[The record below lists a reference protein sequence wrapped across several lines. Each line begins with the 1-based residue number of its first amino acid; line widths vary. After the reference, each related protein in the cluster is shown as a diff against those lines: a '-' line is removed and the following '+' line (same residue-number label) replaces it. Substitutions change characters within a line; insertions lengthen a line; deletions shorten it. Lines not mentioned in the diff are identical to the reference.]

1 MRYLFVFLFVFS
13 LAACGDSEKGGT
25 SSANQP
31 ARLGHVGQWFVDDNG
46 RVVVLYGINMV
57 RKRETYAPSDWGFDE
72 DDIEYIAAQ
81 GFNTLRLGFT
91 WKGLEPNPSEY
102 DREYLR
108 KIMATA
114 RLAGEAGLWVL
125 LDFHQD
131 MYNEKYQ
138 GQGVP
143 DWAVIDDGVP
153 LGILQNHP
161 DNYWSSP
168 ALSRAYENLWNNAS
182 GPDGRGLADALAS
195 AWGEIAREAKG
206 LPGLLG
212 YDIMNEPWPG
222 DRWAECAVP
231 GITCPEVD
239 LLLYNVQRA
248 SMRAI
253 REHDSRS
260 MVFYEPWVMF
270 NHGVDTAMPD
280 FEDDLAGFSYHKY
293 CLFSE
298 DCHSEVMAN
307 AVRRS
312 EETGDALLLTEYL
325 DLGFGFQTA
334 MIESFASR
342 QFWAWRAYDCCYRE
356 YGVIH
361 RLGEPPTPDNL
372 DQNLLDLIV
381 QPNSR
386 AIAGTPIAAS
396 YDFEDKR
403 YTLEYSP
410 VPISGGSPPD
420 TGWRTEIFVPQRHY
434 PLGYVVEVNNGTV
447 VSEKDA
453 PLLIVQ
459 AVSMAERVSLTVTPR

>member
-1 MRYLFVFLFVFS
+1 
-13 LAACGDSEKGGT
+13 
-25 SSANQP
+25 
-31 ARLGHVGQWFVDDNG
+31 
-46 RVVVLYGINMV
+46 
-57 RKRETYAPSDWGFDE
+57 
-72 DDIEYIAAQ
+72 
-81 GFNTLRLGFT
+81 
-91 WKGLEPNPSEY
+91 
-102 DREYLR
+102 
-108 KIMATA
+108 
-114 RLAGEAGLWVL
+114 
-125 LDFHQD
+125 
-131 MYNEKYQ
+131 
-138 GQGVP
+138 
-143 DWAVIDDGVP
+143 
-153 LGILQNHP
+153 
-161 DNYWSSP
+161 
-168 ALSRAYENLWNNAS
+168 
-182 GPDGRGLADALAS
+182 
-195 AWGEIAREAKG
+195 
-206 LPGLLG
+206 
-212 YDIMNEPWPG
+212 MNEPWPG
-222 DRWAECAVP
+222 DRWAECAIP
-231 GITCPEVD
+231 GTTCPEVD
-239 LLLYNVQRA
+239 LLLYNAQRA
-248 SMRAI
+248 SIRAI

-298 DCHSEVMAN
+298 GCHTEVMAN

-325 DLGFGFQTA
+325 DLDLSFQTA

-434 PLGYVVEVNNGTV
+434 PLGYVVEVTNGTV

-453 PLLIVQ
+453 PLLLVQ
-459 AVSMAERVSLTVTPR
+459 AVSMAERVSVTVTPR